1 MHARTRA
8 HAHAHAHARACA
20 RAHTHT
26 HIQVIEDNGK
36 HEVRGRKVDVK
47 SAVRREDMAPQ
58 RGAAPEEDAPVKK
71 VIYISLYM

>member
-1 MHARTRA
+1 
-8 HAHAHAHARACA
+8 
-20 RAHTHT
+20 
-26 HIQVIEDNGK
+26 VIEDNGK